1 MTAFPDHFSGQA
13 GDYARF
19 RPGYPAHLFAWLA
32 GAAPGRERAWDCG
45 TGSGQAAR
53 GLAEHFREVV
63 ATEPSAAQLAH
74 AAPHPRVR
82 YVRAVAES
90 APLRAASVD
99 LVAVAQ
105 ALHWFD
111 LDRFYGEVR
120 RVARPGALL
129 AVWTYG
135 LARVSPAV
143 DGAVRHFYEA
153 VVGPYWP
160 PERRHVESGY
170 RTLPFPFDELAPP
183 PLESV
188 HEWTLADLLGF
199 LRSWSA
205 VGRYRT
211 ARGEDPVAAATPA
224 LTAAWGDP
232 SVPRPVRWPLALR
245 TARVRPARAA

>member
-1 MTAFPDHFSGQA
+1 MAAFRDHFSGQA

-19 RPGYPAHLFAWLA
+19 RPGYPARLFAWLA
-32 GAAPGRERAWDCG
+32 DAAPSRGRAWDCG
-45 TGSGQAAR
+45 TGSGQAAC

-82 YVRAVAES
+82 DVRAVAES

-99 LVAVAQ
+99 VVAVAQ

-135 LARVSPAV
+135 LARVSPPV
-143 DGAVRHFYEA
+143 DAAVRHFYGA

-170 RTLPFPFDELAPP
+170 RTLPFPFDELPPP
-183 PLESV
+183 PLHAE
-188 HEWTLADLLGF
+188 HTWTLRDLLGF

-205 VGRYRT
+205 VGRYRA
-211 ARGEDPVAAATPA
+211 ARGVDPVAAATPA
-224 LTAAWGDP
+224 LAAAWGHP
-232 SVPRPVRWPLALR
+232 SLPRRVRWPLALR
-245 TARVRPARAA
+245 VARVRPTRPP